1 MAARLR
7 AVGAREVPT
16 PPPSEQ
22 PGGAIARA
30 AASSRRDL
38 LVALRDSIATKLDE
52 GVPPRDMASLSLRLV
67 NLADEIAA
75 LDAEASGDD
84 VGSAAAT
91 PDAAWPAS

>member
-7 AVGAREVPT
+7 AVPDAEPPT
-16 PPPSEQ
+16 APEPVGS
-22 PGGAIARA
+22 ITRA

-38 LVALRDSIATKLDE
+38 LVALRDSIAKQLDA

-67 NLADEIAA
+67 NIADEIAA
-75 LDAEASGDD
+75 LDAEENGDNI
-84 VGSAAAT
+84 GSAAAT

>member
-7 AVGAREVPT
+7 AVPNPEPESVP
-16 PPPSEQ
+16 Q
-22 PGGAIARA
+22 PEAGGAIARA

-38 LVALRDSIATKLDE
+38 LVALRNSIAAQLDA

-67 NLADEIAA
+67 HIADEIAA
-75 LDAEASGDD
+75 LDVEENGDTI
-84 VGSAAAT
+84 GSAAAT